1 LFQQL
6 FNDFITGL
14 QFLTRIRL
22 VTQVDCSQDSFRRS
36 VKFFPII
43 GCLIG
48 LLLSGIIYGLQLL
61 GSGKIPSH
69 VIACS
74 LILIEILLT
83 GALHCDGFMD
93 TMDGIFSGRSRER
106 MLEIMKDSR
115 VGSFGVIAFCVFA
128 LMKYSFILDMD
139 SSLLALA
146 FLVMPIV
153 GRLAIVMAVTLFP
166 YARRE
171 GLGKSFSYHADRR
184 TLYIA
189 GLSAGVILALLGRL
203 ALLSGLFGLIFA
215 YIFAEYV
222 NKRLEGLTGDIYG
235 AVNELTELAV
245 LFVFTCL

>member
-1 LFQQL
+1 MFKQM

-22 VTQVDCSQDSFRRS
+22 VTQVDCSQESFRRS
-36 VKFFPII
+36 VKFFPFI
-43 GCLIG
+43 GCIIG

-61 GSGKIPSH
+61 GGGGFSPH
-69 VIACS
+69 VMASS

-115 VGSFGVIAFCVFA
+115 VGAFGVIAFCLFV
-128 LMKYSFILDMD
+128 LLKYSFILDITP
-139 SSLLALA
+139 SLLPLA

-153 GRLAIVMAVTLFP
+153 GRLAIVIAVTLFP

-171 GLGKSFSYHADRR
+171 GLGKSFSYHADRK

-189 GLSAGVILALLGRL
+189 GLCVGVMLAFLGRL
-203 ALLSGLFGLIFA
+203 ALFSGLIGIVFA
-215 YIFAEYV
+215 YAFAEYV
-222 NKRLEGLTGDIYG
+222 NKRLDGLTGDVYG
-235 AVNELTELAV
+235 AVNELTELIV